1 MIVLRGGQSKQQRRD
16 IAARLASRPDAI
28 SVEVSMIP
36 ASIPF
41 FLTMPIAW
49 KGTLAQYA
57 GRLHRLNDAKREV
70 IIYDYVD
77 MRVPVLARMAAKRR
91 IGYRQLVSRN
101 LVRAICFPVGS
112 HRTHL
117 PKLHLG

>member
-1 MIVLRGGQSKQQRRD
+1 
-16 IAARLASRPDAI
+16 
-28 SVEVSMIP
+28 MIP

-70 IIYDYVD
+70 IIYDYAD

-91 IGYRQLVSRN
+91 VGYQAIGYQVLATRD
-101 LVRAICFPVGS
+101 
-112 HRTHL
+112 RTVTWNE
-117 PKLHLG
+117 PT